1 LTEEGFSDQ
10 SAFSEIELVALI
22 YDCSKGFSDQS
33 IFLSGKGVE
42 VMVSSGGFWS
52 RRVLRMGV
60 EGWEDFKG
68 LDGIGG
74 ESSLSFSSSDA
85 SSITQ
90 QASRAFET
98 FQNTF

>member
-1 LTEEGFSDQ
+1 M
-10 SAFSEIELVALI
+10 ELVALM

-33 IFLSGKGVE
+33 IFLSGDGVE
-42 VMVSSGGFWS
+42 VVVRSGGFWS
-52 RRVLRMGV
+52 RRVLLIGV
-60 EGWEDFKG
+60 EGWEDFHG
-68 LDGIGG
+68 LEGMGG

-85 SSITQ
+85 SSIAQ